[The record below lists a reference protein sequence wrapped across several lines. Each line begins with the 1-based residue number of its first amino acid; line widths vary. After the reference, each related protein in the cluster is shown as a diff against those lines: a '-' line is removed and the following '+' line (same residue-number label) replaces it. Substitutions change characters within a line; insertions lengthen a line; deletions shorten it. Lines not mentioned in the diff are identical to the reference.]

1 MVKEIVNSNLNVCHI
16 KTLFKFLKSKDKIN
30 FDNDVILIEVPVR
43 ETVVAVSSKSQKYKL
58 KL

>member
-1 MVKEIVNSNLNVCHI
+1 MVKEIVNSNLNVCDI

-30 FDNDVILIEVPVR
+30 FDNDVILIEVTVR
-43 ETVVAVSSKSQKYKL
+43 ETVVAVSFKSQKYKL